1 MEIERLIN
9 KYETFTSDLLTWIRQ
24 IIQAL
29 SDGNFANSLRG
40 VQEQLGQFNGYVP
53 HQGEAP

>member
-9 KYETFTSDLLTWIRQ
+9 KYETFTSDLLTCIRQ

-29 SDGNFANSLRG
+29 SDGNFAYSLRG
-40 VQEQLGQFNGYVP
+40 VQEQLGQFNG
-53 HQGEAP
+53 

>member
-1 MEIERLIN
+1 LLGIEMEIERLIN
-9 KYETFTSDLLTWIRQ
+9 KYETFTSDLLTCIRQ

-40 VQEQLGQFNGYVP
+40 VQEQLGQFNG
-53 HQGEAP
+53 